1 MTIKTNNQ
9 YRNLMS
15 AHELSPAELKAFDYL
30 GEDEGTF
37 FRYRGNVYDLGEF
50 MRTDSKDLK
59 GWDGFSADTY
69 FSGVAVK
76 LSEDGDQVK
85 VASCYC

>member
-50 MRTDSKDLK
+50 MRTLNEELK
-59 GWDGFSADTY
+59 GWDGFAADTY

>member
-1 MTIKTNNQ
+1 
-9 YRNLMS
+9 MS
-15 AHELSPAELKAFDYL
+15 AHELSPAELKEFDYL

-50 MRTDSKDLK
+50 MRTLNEELK
-59 GWDGFSADTY
+59 GWDGFAADTY